1 MTTTKWWTAGA
12 ALVMV
17 VIVALGWVLGIE
29 PRLTEARV
37 ADEERATVVTL
48 NASYEDVL
56 VKLKKLDED
65 LPALS
70 SELDSLRAALPADA
84 QISTL
89 LGQLNALAA
98 ESGVV
103 LTAITAGVPA
113 PFESADVAAETPVAA
128 GEGEADADEAGAD
141 EAGADAA
148 AAPVQ
153 AGPDNFVSVPIS
165 VTAAGAAPGVLDFVQ
180 RVQFGTR
187 LFVVDG
193 LTVIYEE
200 ASGSVTIEGLV
211 YVLTDGTRGGETAPA
226 EGD

>member
-1 MTTTKWWTAGA
+1 
-12 ALVMV
+12 MV
-17 VIVALGWVLGIE
+17 FTVAFGWVLGVE
-29 PRLTEARV
+29 PRLSEARA
-37 ADEERATVVTL
+37 ADAERSTVVAL
-48 NASYEDVL
+48 NASYEEVL
-56 VKLKKLDED
+56 VKLKALDED

-70 SELDSLRAALPADA
+70 SDLDALRSALPADA
-84 QISTL
+84 EISTL

-113 PFESADVAAETPVAA
+113 PFESAEAAAEAPVAEEEST
-128 GEGEADADEAGAD
+128 GEEGA
-141 EAGADAA
+141 AGADAA
-148 AAPVQ
+148 AVVPAP
-153 AGPDNFVSVPIS
+153 AGPENFVSVPIS

-200 ASGSVTIEGLV
+200 DSGTVTIEGLV
-211 YVLTDGTRGGETAPA
+211 YVLTDGTRGGDMEAA

>member
-1 MTTTKWWTAGA
+1 MTTTKWWIAGA
-12 ALVMV
+12 ALVV
-17 VIVALGWVLGIE
+17 VLIVALGWVVGVE
-29 PRLTEARV
+29 PRLSEARA
-37 ADEERATVVTL
+37 ADAERSTVVAL
-48 NASYEDVL
+48 NTSYEEVL
-56 VKLKKLDED
+56 VKLKALDED

-70 SELDSLRAALPADA
+70 SQLDTLRSALPADA

-113 PFESADVAAETPVAA
+113 PFESAEVAPEAPVAAEEGA
-128 GEGEADADEAGAD
+128 GEESSAEP
-141 EAGADAA
+141 DAA
-148 AAPVQ
+148 AVAPAP
-153 AGPDNFVSVPIS
+153 AGPQNFVSVPIS

-180 RVQFGTR
+180 RVQLGTR

-200 ASGSVTIEGLV
+200 DSGTVTIEGLV
-211 YVLTDGTRGGETAPA
+211 YVLTDGTRGGDTAPA

>member
-1 MTTTKWWTAGA
+1 MSTTKWWVAGA

-17 VIVALGWVLGIE
+17 VIVALGWVLGVE
-29 PRLTEARV
+29 PRLSEARA
-37 ADEERATVVTL
+37 ADAERSTVVAL
-48 NASYEDVL
+48 NATYEEVL
-56 VKLKKLDED
+56 VKLKALDED
-65 LPALS
+65 LPALIS
-70 SELDSLRAALPADA
+70 QLDSLRSALPADA

-113 PFESADVAAETPVAA
+113 PFESAEVAAEVPVAA
-128 GEGEADADEAGAD
+128 EEVAAEEGAVEP
-141 EAGADAA
+141 DAA
-148 AAPVQ
+148 AVAPAP
-153 AGPDNFVSVPIS
+153 AGPENLVSVPIS

-200 ASGSVTIEGLV
+200 DSGTVTIEGLV
-211 YVLTDGTRGGETAPA
+211 YVLTDGTRGGAMETA
-226 EGD
+226 EGN

>member
-65 LPALS
+65 LPTLS
-70 SELDSLRAALPADA
+70 GELDSLRAALPADA

-89 LGQLNALAA
+89 LGQLNSLAA

-113 PFESADVAAETPVAA
+113 PFASAEPVAEAPVAAEEDAA
-128 GEGEADADEAGAD
+128 EADPAET
-141 EAGADAA
+141 EADAA
-148 AAPVQ
+148 AVAP
-153 AGPDNFVSVPIS
+153 AGPENFVSVPIS

-200 ASGSVTIEGLV
+200 GSGTVTIEGLV
-211 YVLTDGTRGGETAPA
+211 YVLTDGTRGGGAEAA